1 MATTLI
7 ALGLAT
13 GYLIN
18 KRASISEV
26 IDTQVAEYDNA
37 AKPEDTGASTG
48 EIKQAHKRLDDVR
61 FGDFNES
68 FTLSERDGIVRAA
81 QDARMQVAEYE
92 HSNSQ
97 LRIEGVH
104 LTTFAS

>member
-7 ALGLAT
+7 ALGLAA

-18 KRASISEV
+18 KRTHISEV
-26 IDTQVAEYDNA
+26 IETQVAEYEHS
-37 AKPEDTGASTG
+37 AKPETTGATTG
-48 EIKQAHKRLDDVR
+48 EIKQAYKRLDDVR
-61 FGDFNES
+61 FGDFNEGFS
-68 FTLSERDGIVRAA
+68 LPQRDQIVRAA

-92 HSNSQ
+92 QSNSA

-104 LTTFAS
+104 MNFAA